1 MHFMI
6 KSFSDEEAE
15 MLFRRERSRK
25 LPSTIQQR
33 AYRKLLML
41 HAAISINDLR
51 SPPSNHLEKLT
62 GKRDGEYSIRI
73 NDQWRICFLWKTGNA
88 YEVSIEDYH

>member
-1 MHFMI
+1 MI
-6 KSFSDEEAE
+6 QTFSDEEAE
-15 MLFRRERSRK
+15 MLFQRGRSRK
-25 LPSTIQQR
+25 LPPSIQRR

-62 GKRDGEYSIRI
+62 GKRGGEYSIRI
-73 NDQWRICFLWKTGNA
+73 NDQWRICFVWKSGHA
-88 YEVSIEDYH
+88 YEVGIEDYH

>member
-1 MHFMI
+1 MI
-6 KSFSDEEAE
+6 QSFSDEEAE

-73 NDQWRICFLWKTGNA
+73 NDQWRLCFLWKTGNA

>member
-1 MHFMI
+1 MI
-6 KSFSDEEAE
+6 QSFSDEEAE
-15 MLFRRERSRK
+15 MLFHRERSRK
-25 LPSTIQQR
+25 LPMTIQRR

-51 SPPSNHLEKLT
+51 APPANHLEKLT

-73 NDQWRICFLWKTGNA
+73 NDQWRICFLWKAGSA
-88 YEVSIEDYH
+88 YEVAIEDYH